1 MKIIIDAFGGDNSPE
16 EIVSG
21 AIDAVKEKEGFDVV
35 LVGKENTIRKLLGD
49 KEYDESRVS
58 VVNADEVI
66 TCDDTPTEAIRSKP
80 NSSIVVAAK
89 LLKTDENAKAFVS
102 AGSTGAVLAA
112 AILLT
117 PRIKGILRPALA
129 PLLPNLKGGET
140 MLLDCGANVDVKP
153 QNLVQFALMG
163 SIYMR
168 NVAGV
173 ENPKTA
179 LLSNGTEDKKGCAL
193 TKEAFALLKEQKDI
207 NFVGNMEAR
216 DILSGEYDVVVADGF
231 SGNIAL
237 KSLEGAVGCLFSVL
251 KTEIK
256 SSKSA
261 TLGAL
266 FMKGAFRKVKNR
278 MDYNKKGGAVLLGMD
293 KIIVKAHGSSKSE
306 AFKNAIFQ
314 AYNAAVTDV
323 SGKIGSEL
331 KRLGEA
337 DASGDNV

>member
-21 AIDAVKEKEGFDVV
+21 AIDAVNEKKGFDVV

-173 ENPKTA
+173 ENPKAA
-179 LLSNGTEDKKGCAL
+179 LLSNGTEDAKGNAL
-193 TKEAFALLKEQKDI
+193 TKEAFELLKNAENL
-207 NFVGNMEAR
+207 NFTGNVEAR
-216 DILSGEYDVVVADGF
+216 DILSGEADVIVTDGF
-231 SGNIAL
+231 YGNIAL
-237 KSLEGAVGCLFSVL
+237 KSMEGAIGCLFKTL
-251 KTEIK
+251 KAEIY
-256 SSKSA
+256 SSALSKF
-261 TLGAL
+261 GAL
-266 FMKGAFRKVKNR
+266 FMKSAFKSVKDKL
-278 MDYNKKGGAVLLGMD
+278 DYNKKGGAVLLGME
-293 KIIVKAHGSSKSE
+293 KVVVKAHGSSKAE
-306 AFKNAIFQ
+306 AFKNAVLQ
-314 AYNAAVTDV
+314 AFEASSLDINE
-323 SGKIGSEL
+323 KICREIAL
-331 KRLGEA
+331 LGGET
-337 DASGDNV
+337 V